1 MVVPVM
7 VKPRSVP
14 EPAPWHAGFLAM
26 LPKIVT
32 CARVAFRAYAAEA
45 KEDAVQQVVANALVA
60 YVRLAELDKLAAAFP
75 TVLARFAIA
84 QVRDGRMVGTQANV
98 KDVLSYYARR
108 RKGFIVQRLDVFDET
123 EGEWREAV
131 VEDCQ
136 TPVPDQVAFR
146 IDFPEWLSRL
156 SRRDRR
162 MVERLA
168 VGSSTG
174 EVAQRFRLTAGRI
187 SQKRYEFYCSWLAFH
202 GEPVHAS

>member
-84 QVRDGRMVGTQANV
+84 QVRDGRMVGTQANA

-108 RKGFIVQRLDVFDET
+108 RKGFIVQRLDVFDEA

-146 IDFPEWLSRL
+146 IDFPEWLAML

-162 MVERLA
+162 IATRMA
-168 VGSSTG
+168 VGGTTN
-174 EVAQRFRLTAGRI
+174 ELARQFRLTAGRI
-187 SQKRYEFYCSWLAFH
+187 SQKRQELFASWREFH
-202 GEPVHAS
+202 GEPVPLS